1 MIEHVNEAVKI
12 LKSRLK
18 DAGIKGVDIQYYLA
32 NGDAEYLILVFPN
45 DVNENGTP
53 YYNKD
58 IDSREYSVR
67 INSLKSISN
76 EEALKYITTRIKN
89 EEDFIWDDALSF
101 CDDEPLY
108 DVSFDKYF
116 EQMMEILTTA

>member
-12 LKSRLK
+12 LKARLK
-18 DAGIKGVDIQYYLA
+18 DAGIKGVDIQYYLG

-45 DVNENGTP
+45 DINENGTP

-76 EEALKYITTRIKN
+76 EEALKYITTR
-89 EEDFIWDDALSF
+89 
-101 CDDEPLY
+101 
-108 DVSFDKYF
+108 
-116 EQMMEILTTA
+116 MM